1 MDRMVMMNVIIVIK
15 FVDHYLIVID
25 CDQNLLFR
33 QSREAWDWVPL
44 KRSLPPPPWTSSSSP
59 SSSSFTSSLSLCRQ
73 SLGWDHATSIQ
84 FELVR
89 FEISQ
94 SLAWC
99 LRRSAWIGY
108 FCSNRILPFFLDF
121 SWSFF
126 VKDRQTHTHIPHH
139 NIYVLSWPRSLSPL
153 PSPAGKR
160 AMAQ

>member
-1 MDRMVMMNVIIVIK
+1 MDRMVVMNVIIVIK

-44 KRSLPPPPWTSSSSP
+44 KRSLPPPLWTSSSSL

-73 SLGWDHATSIQ
+73 SLGWDHAPRCSSSWYI
-84 FELVR
+84 FK
-89 FEISQ
+89 ISQ
-94 SLAWC
+94 SLAWR

-108 FCSNRILPFFLDF
+108 FCSNKILPFFFLDF

-126 VKDRQTHTHIPHH
+126 VKDRQTHTRIHFIKICAILIKTTVTAAFTC
-139 NIYVLSWPRSLSPL
+139 IYN
-153 PSPAGKR
+153 
-160 AMAQ
+160 